1 MAELSI
7 LRGARITLGVS
18 GGIAAYKAADLASKL
33 VQEGATVDVLLTEGA
48 TAFIQPLTF
57 QAITKQP
64 VYTGVFEG
72 WTEEWYG
79 HISLAHSTQLLI
91 VAPATAN
98 TIAHLAGGLAKDML
112 GAVALSTSAP
122 IIIAPAMEHTMFHHP
137 ATQANLNAL
146 RARGATIVG
155 PETGRLASGEFGDGR
170 LVSPEHLVG
179 SVRQVLGKNGPLA
192 GRRIVISAGGTHEPI
207 DPVRFIGNRSS
218 GLMGYSI
225 AQSAIDFGGDV
236 RLISGPTT
244 LKPPFGVHY
253 RGVETAEEM
262 LGEIR
267 TATESADVLIMSAAV
282 ADYRPAE
289 ARASKIKKGG
299 PDEPSVIDLV
309 RNPDILAT
317 IDRPGLLKV
326 GFAAETD
333 DLIEHAR
340 EKLVRKGLSMI
351 IANDAVKTIGNE
363 RSAATILRPFG
374 ELEALP
380 MMDKTELADT
390 IMTRIADLLNGRIR

>member
-1 MAELSI
+1 MSI

-33 VQEGATVDVLLTEGA
+33 VQEGATVDVLLTENA

-64 VYTGVFEG
+64 VHTGVFEG

-79 HISLAHSTQLLI
+79 HISLAHSSQLLI

-122 IIIAPAMEHTMFHHP
+122 LIVAPAMEHTMYHHP
-137 ATQANLNAL
+137 ATQANLNLL
-146 RARGATIVG
+146 RSRGATIVG

-179 SVRQVLGKNGPLA
+179 AIRQVLGKNGPLA

-225 AQSAIDFGGDV
+225 AQSGIDFGADV
-236 RLISGPTT
+236 TLISGPTT
-244 LKPPFGVHY
+244 LKPPYGVHY
-253 RGVETAEEM
+253 RDVETAEQM

-267 TATESADVLIMSAAV
+267 TSTESADVLIMAAAV
-282 ADYRPAE
+282 ADYRPSE

-299 PDEPSVIDLV
+299 PDEPSTIELV
-309 RNPDILAT
+309 RNPDILAS
-317 IDRPGLLKV
+317 IDRPGLLKI

-351 IANDAVKTIGNE
+351 IANDAVKTIGSE
-363 RSAATILRPFG
+363 RSTAVILRPYG
-374 ELEALP
+374 EQEALP
-380 MMDKTELADT
+380 MMSKTDLANT
-390 IMTRIADLLNGRIR
+390 IMTRIADLLNGRSR

>member
-7 LRGARITLGVS
+7 LRGARITLGVT

-33 VQEGATVDVLLTEGA
+33 VQEGATVDVLLTESA

-64 VYTGVFEG
+64 VHTGVFEG
-72 WTEEWYG
+72 WTENWYG

-98 TIAHLAGGLAKDML
+98 TIAHLANGLAKDML

-122 IIIAPAMEHTMFHHP
+122 VIIAPAMEHTMYHHP
-137 ATQANLNAL
+137 ATQANLNTL
-146 RARGATIVG
+146 RSRGATIVG

-179 SVRQVLGKNGPLA
+179 AVRQVLGKNGALA
-192 GRRIVISAGGTHEPI
+192 GRRVVISAGGTHEPI

-218 GLMGYSI
+218 GLMGYSL
-225 AQSAIDFGGDV
+225 AQSAVDFGADV
-236 RLISGPTT
+236 TLISGPTT
-244 LKPPFGVHY
+244 LKPPYGVHY
-253 RGVETAEEM
+253 RGVETADEM
-262 LGEIR
+262 HGEIR
-267 TATESADVLIMSAAV
+267 TATESADVLIMAAAV
-282 ADYRPAE
+282 ADYRPTE
-289 ARASKIKKGG
+289 ARSSKIKKGG
-299 PDEPSVIDLV
+299 PDEPSVIELA
-309 RNPDILAT
+309 RNPDILAS

-340 EKLVRKGLSMI
+340 EKLIRKGLSMI
-351 IANDAVKTIGNE
+351 IANDAVKTIGSD
-363 RSAATILRPFG
+363 RSTAVILRPYG
-374 ELEALP
+374 EQEELP
-380 MMDKTELADT
+380 MMSKTDLANT
-390 IMTRIADLLNGRIR
+390 LMTRIADLLNGHSR